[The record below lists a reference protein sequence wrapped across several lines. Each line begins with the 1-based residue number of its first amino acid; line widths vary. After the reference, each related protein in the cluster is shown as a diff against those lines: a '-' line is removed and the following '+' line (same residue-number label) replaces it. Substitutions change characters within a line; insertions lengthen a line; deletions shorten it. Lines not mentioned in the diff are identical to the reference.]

1 MKALM
6 KASVVAWAVLCAG
19 AAMAANAGG
28 GEPASHMQNLALL
41 LDLTDGQKPQVQT
54 ILQGEHQQM
63 KALFEQTK
71 AQGGKPDFQA
81 LRAAR
86 QQISQDTLTKLSG
99 VLSPVQLQKFQAL
112 QQMHR
117 HGFGHRPGSGGTP
130 PAPSTND

>member
-6 KASVVAWAVLCAG
+6 KASVVALAVLCAG

-28 GEPASHMQNLALL
+28 GEQASHMQNLALL

-71 AQGGKPDFQA
+71 AAGGKPDFQA

-112 QQMHR
+112 QQMHH

-130 PAPSTND
+130 PAPTTNN

>member
-6 KASVVAWAVLCAG
+6 KASVVALAVLCAG

-28 GEPASHMQNLALL
+28 EASHMQNLALL

-71 AQGGKPDFQA
+71 AAGGKPDFQA

-112 QQMHR
+112 QQMHH

-130 PAPSTND
+130 PAPTTNN